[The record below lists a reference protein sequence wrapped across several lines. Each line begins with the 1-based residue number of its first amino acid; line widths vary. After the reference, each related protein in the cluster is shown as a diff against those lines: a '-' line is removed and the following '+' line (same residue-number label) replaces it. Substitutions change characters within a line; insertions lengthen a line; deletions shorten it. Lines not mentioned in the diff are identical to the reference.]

1 MTQKSPKCAIIGAGP
16 AGLASARALS
26 KAGID
31 FRGFE
36 QFEEVGGLWN
46 IDNPKSTVYESAHLI
61 SSKTKTQFSEF
72 PMGDSV
78 PDYPSHRQLR
88 KYFTDFA
95 DSFGLTGKFQFNA
108 NVTRVEPE
116 GDGWQLS
123 WQAPDGLQT
132 EEHFDAV
139 LLANGTLSEPNL
151 PQFEGSFDGEIIHSS
166 EYKSPRV
173 FANKRT
179 LIVGAGNSGCDI
191 AVDAVHHARSVAMS
205 VRRGYHFVPKYVFG
219 KPADTLGGLVPL
231 PRAIKQFVDSK
242 LLKLFTGDPVRFG
255 FPAADHKLY
264 ESHPIVNS
272 LVLHHL
278 GHGDLTVLPD
288 IARLDGDS
296 VVFKDQRREPF
307 DLIVLA
313 TGYKLHYPF
322 IDKKHLNWQ
331 GAAPA
336 LYLNTFH
343 PRYNNLFVM
352 GMVEAAG
359 IGWQGR
365 MEQAEMVA
373 AFIAGVAKSS
383 AGAGYLIDKK
393 AQTLPDMRGGFDYIK
408 LDRMAYYVHNETF
421 RRAMREH
428 LRALTQGD

>member
-1 MTQKSPKCAIIGAGP
+1 
-16 AGLASARALS
+16 
-26 KAGID
+26 
-31 FRGFE
+31 
-36 QFEEVGGLWN
+36 
-46 IDNPKSTVYESAHLI
+46 
-61 SSKTKTQFSEF
+61 
-72 PMGDSV
+72 MGDSV
-78 PDYPSHRQLR
+78 PDYPSHKQLR
-88 KYFTDFA
+88 KYFADFA
-95 DSFGLTGKFQFNA
+95 DSFGLTEKFQFNA
-108 NVTRVEPE
+108 TVTKVEPKDSGWSLYWQS
-116 GDGWQLS
+116 GDGAQ
-123 WQAPDGLQT
+123 Q
-132 EEHFDAV
+132 EEYFDAV

-151 PQFEGSFDGEIIHSS
+151 AQFEGSFDGQIIHSS
-166 EYKSPRV
+166 EYKSPRI

-242 LLKLFTGDPVRFG
+242 LLKLFTGDPERFG
-255 FPAADHKLY
+255 FPPADHKLY

-278 GHGDLTVLPD
+278 GHGDLSVMPD
-288 IARLDGDS
+288 IVRLDGDS
-296 VVFKDQRREPF
+296 VVFKDQRREAF

-373 AFIAGVAKSS
+373 AFIAGLAASS
-383 AGAGYLIDKK
+383 VGANYLVDKK

-421 RRAMREH
+421 RKAMREH
-428 LRALTQGD
+428 LRALSQGE